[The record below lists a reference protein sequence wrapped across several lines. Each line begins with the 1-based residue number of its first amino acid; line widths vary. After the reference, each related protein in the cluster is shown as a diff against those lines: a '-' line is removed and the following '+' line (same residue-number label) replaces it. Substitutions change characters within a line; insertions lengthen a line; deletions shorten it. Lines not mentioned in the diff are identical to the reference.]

1 MTHAQQYI
9 DTLLGH
15 IPTWELKS
23 IDNRNMLDEIKER
36 LATCENLQTELIAL
50 FRVKGLADFALSL
63 LWIMEKAESNPTF
76 YYDPSADE
84 EKLVFSIFKKA
95 TGEES
100 ASSLLDSFGSGAASE
115 PAPEQGQQGS
125 NPFTGFSF
133 ESSASPQKSDAIEQ
147 SAAGAVTPEQER
159 SLADLLE
166 KFLEAIQNA
175 AEDRTVLMESVK
187 TECRTFL
194 ALSSGTE
201 LHEFC
206 RIILEFLDYV
216 DTNQFIDDIR
226 VMNIISN
233 IQGPYL
239 QWKDS
244 APENRA
250 GILDPALEILRD
262 FKSMFE

>member
-36 LATCENLQTELIAL
+36 LATCENLQTDLIAL
-50 FRVKGLADFALSL
+50 YRVKGLADFALSL
-63 LWIMEKAESNPTF
+63 LWIMEKAESNPSF

-115 PAPEQGQQGS
+115 PVPEQGQQDS
-125 NPFTGFSF
+125 NPFADFSF
-133 ESSASPQKSDAIEQ
+133 ESSASPQKSNAIEQ
-147 SAAGAVTPEQER
+147 STAGAVTPEQER

-216 DTNQFIDDIR
+216 DTNQLIDDIR